1 VADAINVAKHPIK
14 VLEQIQVY
22 KRYSS
27 LPASDVDCYGINRPG
42 YRAVHGSSMIAR
54 RCPIVFKESTRSR
67 SILIR
72 TTDGGIVSKI

>member
-1 VADAINVAKHPIK
+1 MADAINVAKHPIR
-14 VLEQIQVY
+14 VLAQIQVY
-22 KRYSS
+22 KKYSS
-27 LPASDVDCYGINRPG
+27 LLASDVDCHGINRPG